1 MTAVDRLT
9 FSFSFILKIESCAQS
24 VFFQDQKTINFK
36 DGDNGDNG
44 FRINSESNGFE
55 IIQCPCS
62 GSNEKGGP
70 CVNGNCRINTDEC
83 KVNDDNK
90 DCVASP
96 WESKK
101 GNLFFI
107 VNK

>member
-1 MTAVDRLT
+1 MTAVDRLS
-9 FSFSFILKIESCAQS
+9 FSFSFILKIEFCAQS
-24 VFFQDQKTINFK
+24 VFFQAQQIINFK
-36 DGDNGDNG
+36 DGDNNTT
-44 FRINSESNGFE
+44 RINSESNGFE
-55 IIQCPCS
+55 IIQCPFC
-62 GSNEKGGP
+62 GTNEKDGP
-70 CVNGNCRINTDEC
+70 CLNGNCRINTDEC

-107 VNK
+107 GNK